1 MSKENN
7 TIKTSVD
14 SLLKGMEGFIS
25 SRTVVGEPV
34 AVNDTIILPLIDVQ
48 FGMGA
53 GSFAGGSKDKAA
65 GGISAK
71 MSPNAVLIIQNGSTR
86 LVSVKN
92 QDTVTKIIDMVPDLM
107 NKFSAKKQKE
117 DPEVDAKVEEILSAP
132 ETETQ
137 N

>member
-53 GSFAGGSKDKAA
+53 GSFSGSREKTA

-71 MSPNAVLIIQNGSTR
+71 MSPNAVLIIQGGTAR

-107 NKFSAKKQKE
+107 NKFSSKKQKE
-117 DPEVDAKVEEILSAP
+117 DPEVTAKVEEILSAP
-132 ETETQ
+132 EIEA
-137 N
+137 